1 MIAKIEAVVGRKV
14 FLSRGGVEQKMACE
28 LCVALLNQIQTLEQ
42 QLLSCKT
49 DLASKYASANSAPVK
64 RSRFDLEQNHIFE
77 LDIFSSSGVRGNRDH
92 FPPVLGTVLAACPQ
106 YPSVSLP
113 PITLTLQMLRC
124 LFNSLLTK
132 EILRAGEIRDWMF
145 WLRRQ
150 N

>member
-14 FLSRGGVEQKMACE
+14 FLSRGGVDQKMACE

-64 RSRFDLEQNHIFE
+64 RSRFDLEKITLLSKIF
-77 LDIFSSSGVRGNRDH
+77 FSSGVQGNRDH
-92 FPPVLGTVLAACPQ
+92 LPPVLDTARAACPQ
-106 YPSVSLP
+106 YPSASLP